1 MILLE
6 LFEPTPD
13 GYSTDKED
21 NTVLKLSDLRTTR
34 LDLAQLNRLRKMNDV
49 RNIEKKEKVKTIANQ
64 YKPPAAAAAP
74 GL

>member
-1 MILLE
+1 MLLLE

-13 GYSTDKED
+13 GYSTEKED
-21 NTVLKLSDLRTTR
+21 NSVLKFSDLRTTR

-49 RNIEKKEKVKTIANQ
+49 RNIEKKEKVKSISNQ
-64 YKPPAAAAAP
+64 YKPPAAAAP

>member
-1 MILLE
+1 MLLLE
-6 LFEPTPD
+6 IFETIPD

-34 LDLAQLNRLRKMNDV
+34 LDLTQLNKLRKMNDV
-49 RNIEKKEKVKTIANQ
+49 RNIEQQEKIKTISKQ